1 MSEKRLLNL
10 SNKVHVL
17 NTEVSHLQAKMK
29 KLREDM
35 DGNSDKIDQ
44 VDVQLKQIA
53 NDLEEI
59 EQWVADEE
67 QEERL
72 MRKKEIESDIER
84 RSDWR
89 SLWIA
94 IISTGLGGGVTLIAQ
109 YLFF

>member
-1 MSEKRLLNL
+1 
-10 SNKVHVL
+10 
-17 NTEVSHLQAKMK
+17 MK

-35 DGNSDKIDQ
+35 DGNSEKIDQ
-44 VDVQLKQIA
+44 VDIQLKQIA
-53 NDLEEI
+53 NDLQEI

-94 IISTGLGGGVTLIAQ
+94 IISTGLGGAITLIAQ